1 LKVLLFFITPFF
13 INELFSYNIT
23 YNKMLTYLY
32 SFNILESH
40 HPDLLKYVF
49 LLIATFI
56 SYSIIK
62 YVLRLILYIKECIY
76 ELYLDKKMYRTN
88 KKKGFLFECA
98 VGMMYEK
105 LGYTVIYNGV
115 LKNKADMGID
125 LICFNKNKHEILFIQ
140 CKNYEKATIHSNI
153 VNQFYGSSLSFFLRY
168 MNYKATT
175 IEDKHKSFIN
185 AMFNNTIKIKPI
197 LVCSKRIASDAYA
210 TAKNLGINLLVE
222 NSDVQEL
229 YQYHRTHKFAK
240 LVKRNND
247 NIIKNEIYFSY
258 NKDYFRSLSNIDKNL
273 DFIMK
278 VSNKYF
284 IQDYFELENFLNST
298 FIKYISISYYKY
310 WIYRWL
316 KIKFTIEN

>member
-1 LKVLLFFITPFF
+1 
-13 INELFSYNIT
+13 
-23 YNKMLTYLY
+23 MLTYLY
-32 SFNILESH
+32 SFNILENR
-40 HPDLLKYVF
+40 HPDLLKYIF

-56 SYSIIK
+56 IYSIIK

-185 AMFNNTIKIKPI
+185 AMFNNTIKIKLI
-197 LVCSKRIASDAYA
+197 LVCSK
-210 TAKNLGINLLVE
+210 KLL
-222 NSDVQEL
+222 QML
-229 YQYHRTHKFAK
+229 MLQ
-240 LVKRNND
+240 
-247 NIIKNEIYFSY
+247 
-258 NKDYFRSLSNIDKNL
+258 
-273 DFIMK
+273 
-278 VSNKYF
+278 
-284 IQDYFELENFLNST
+284 Q
-298 FIKYISISYYKY
+298 
-310 WIYRWL
+310 
-316 KIKFTIEN
+316 KI

>member
-1 LKVLLFFITPFF
+1 
-13 INELFSYNIT
+13 
-23 YNKMLTYLY
+23 
-32 SFNILESH
+32 
-40 HPDLLKYVF
+40 
-49 LLIATFI
+49 
-56 SYSIIK
+56 
-62 YVLRLILYIKECIY
+62 
-76 ELYLDKKMYRTN
+76 MYRTN

-197 LVCSKRIASDAYA
+197 LVCSKKLLPDAYA
-210 TAKNLGINLLVE
+210 TAKI
-222 NSDVQEL
+222 
-229 YQYHRTHKFAK
+229 
-240 LVKRNND
+240 
-247 NIIKNEIYFSY
+247 
-258 NKDYFRSLSNIDKNL
+258 
-273 DFIMK
+273 
-278 VSNKYF
+278 
-284 IQDYFELENFLNST
+284 
-298 FIKYISISYYKY
+298 
-310 WIYRWL
+310 
-316 KIKFTIEN
+316 